1 MSGTYKAIGINLK
14 STPLGESDRLLTVLT
29 DVVGLVRIV
38 APGARK
44 HKSSLSGR
52 SSLFVVNDLLIARG
66 RTLDK
71 VIQAESLESFPGISQ
86 NLAKLTAAQY
96 LVELTLFQALA
107 DHAQTDLL
115 CLLREHLRRIET
127 LPSGATLAALVHGT
141 FHLLALAGLTPQFS
155 TCCVT
160 QKAITAELLET
171 EPVSFSV
178 AAGGTVRIDQLDRVA
193 KPILKV
199 ASPAGRYRTE
209 PVPSADRL
217 PKSPDFLIPLNST
230 DLTLLQQLTQPNLI
244 QDWVE
249 ADSDL
254 LNLRQNWLTLER
266 ALRHYAQYHFD
277 RPIRSADL
285 IDVCFA
291 AVDAHSPG
299 VNMMRPFDSH
309 RPPSN
314 SPLHSAPSGRGADL
328 GMTSS
333 GKTASVLQ
341 TQMEPNEFK
350 PISNRWEP
358 PGLQS
363 APLAKTEPTES
374 IAKLP
379 EEPLENSDTGH
390 GNPFVDLLDA
400 AIEVASDA
408 DHGDAGHNGSA
419 ASADG
424 EISESEPDEATE
436 RGLLPVLRN
445 RNFLTLWGGQVFSQL
460 ADKVYLVLMIALIA
474 SRFQTEGQAISGWVS
489 TLMIAF
495 TIPAV
500 LFGSVAGVFVDHWR
514 KRAVLVTT
522 NLLRGGLVLGL
533 PVLLWLTHGWATSAG
548 LPLGFPMV
556 LGVTFLVSTLTQ
568 FFAPAE
574 QAVIPLIVER
584 RHLLSANSL
593 YTMTMM
599 ASVIIGFALGEPLL
613 AIADQIFAPLLQQF
627 HAAPDMGKE
636 IVVGGSY
643 VIAGLM
649 LMLIRT
655 GEKTVNPHEELPDV
669 WENIRDGVRYL
680 AGQGRVRAA
689 LICQVIL
696 FSIFAALAVLAVRL
710 AEVMPEIKSS
720 QFGFLLA
727 AGGVGMA
734 IGAILV
740 GQFGQRFSRAQLS
753 LYGSLGMA
761 GSLAAVSFF
770 THHLFPTLL
779 LLVLLGVCAAI
790 VGVPMQTAI
799 QEETPEEMRGKVFG
813 LQNNAINI
821 ALSLPLALA
830 GVAETWFGLQAVFLG
845 LTTLAL
851 GGGILT
857 WSISR
862 GHNPVK

>member
-1 MSGTYKAIGINLK
+1 
-14 STPLGESDRLLTVLT
+14 
-29 DVVGLVRIV
+29 
-38 APGARK
+38 
-44 HKSSLSGR
+44 
-52 SSLFVVNDLLIARG
+52 
-66 RTLDK
+66 
-71 VIQAESLESFPGISQ
+71 
-86 NLAKLTAAQY
+86 
-96 LVELTLFQALA
+96 
-107 DHAQTDLL
+107 
-115 CLLREHLRRIET
+115 
-127 LPSGATLAALVHGT
+127 
-141 FHLLALAGLTPQFS
+141 
-155 TCCVT
+155 
-160 QKAITAELLET
+160 
-171 EPVSFSV
+171 
-178 AAGGTVRIDQLDRVA
+178 
-193 KPILKV
+193 
-199 ASPAGRYRTE
+199 
-209 PVPSADRL
+209 
-217 PKSPDFLIPLNST
+217 
-230 DLTLLQQLTQPNLI
+230 
-244 QDWVE
+244 
-249 ADSDL
+249 
-254 LNLRQNWLTLER
+254 
-266 ALRHYAQYHFD
+266 
-277 RPIRSADL
+277 
-285 IDVCFA
+285 
-291 AVDAHSPG
+291 
-299 VNMMRPFDSH
+299 
-309 RPPSN
+309 
-314 SPLHSAPSGRGADL
+314 
-328 GMTSS
+328 
-333 GKTASVLQ
+333 VLQ
-341 TQMEPNEFK
+341 TQMDQNDFK
-350 PISNRWEP
+350 PINAKWEA
-358 PGLQS
+358 PGLES
-363 APLAKTEPTES
+363 APLSKAEPAES
-374 IAKLP
+374 TPKLP
-379 EEPLENSDTGH
+379 DEILEDGDTGH
-390 GNPFVDLLDA
+390 GNPFIDLLDA

-408 DHGDAGHNGSA
+408 DQNGSGSDA
-419 ASADG
+419 SSTPEASATDA
-424 EISESEPDEATE
+424 DEAAE

-522 NLLRGGLVLGL
+522 NFLRGGLVLGL
-533 PVLLWLTHGWATSAG
+533 PVLLWLTHGWSTLAG

-613 AIADQIFAPLLQQF
+613 ALADQIFAPLMQQF

-649 LMLIRT
+649 LMLIKT

-669 WENIRDGVRYL
+669 WENIRDGIRYL
-680 AGQGRVRAA
+680 ARQGRVRAA

-753 LYGSLGMA
+753 LYGSIGMA
-761 GSLAAVSFF
+761 GSLAAISFF

-799 QEETPEEMRGKVFG
+799 QEETPEAMRGKVFG

-845 LTTLAL
+845 LTAMAL